1 MDDEIVPEAARARL
15 EAPGVTPEAHRMTP
29 EARRMKDVRLVED
42 ARGVSVYPEPYSA
55 PVLPGGWAPLDRADQ
70 DAVLAACDAH
80 GHACRLRLGSP
91 WDAAIEY
98 RVYMLDV
105 DAWQGI
111 CAATV
116 YSAAPMQGSNNHGAG
131 ANVRLL
137 AIARDMQGAA
147 RVAVDFLNWDLEAEG
162 LHWRMTI
169 APADAPS
176 SRF

>member
-1 MDDEIVPEAARARL
+1 MRAVMMDDEIVPETRRANA
-15 EAPGVTPEAHRMTP
+15 EAPRAKPEP
-29 EARRMKDVRLVED
+29 RRAKNVRLVED
-42 ARGVSVYPEPYSA
+42 ARGISVYPEPHSA

-70 DAVLAACDAH
+70 AAVLAACDAH
-80 GHACRLRLGSP
+80 PHACRLRLGSP

-111 CAATV
+111 CAASI
-116 YSAAPMQGSNNHGAG
+116 YSAAPARGTNGHDHAAG

-137 AIARDMQGAA
+137 AIARDVQGAA

-162 LHWRMTI
+162 LTWRMAI
-169 APADAPS
+169 APADDPA
-176 SRF
+176 RHF